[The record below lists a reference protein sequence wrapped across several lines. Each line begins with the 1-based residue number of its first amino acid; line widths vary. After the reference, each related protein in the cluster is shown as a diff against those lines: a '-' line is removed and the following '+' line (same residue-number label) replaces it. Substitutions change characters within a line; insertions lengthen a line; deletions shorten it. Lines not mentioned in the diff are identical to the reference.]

1 MGCCN
6 ISTVTLMMVVVV
18 LGSLA
23 GSTQAQQQ
31 DCANDLVPC
40 AGYLQ
45 NTAQPSTNCCTA
57 ITNTVEK
64 KLPCLCNLYFTPG
77 LLEQLGANLTSALRI
92 ATACGV
98 KTVDVNKCKGTAC

>member
-6 ISTVTLMMVVVV
+6 ISTVTFMVVVVV

-23 GSTQAQQQ
+23 SSTQAQQ
-31 DCANDLVPC
+31 DCAQDLIPC
-40 AGYLQ
+40 GSYLQ
-45 NTAQPSTNCCTA
+45 NTVQPAANCCTA
-57 ITNTVEK
+57 IKNTVAT

-98 KTVDVNKCKGTAC
+98 KTVDVDKCKGTAC